1 MTNKK
6 KNTFIQSMGLN
17 DPAHAVTA
25 IKNIYY
31 NYTHNVVDTN
41 SAYTIR
47 PLTSS
52 FNKCRFAKL
61 LNHENISFQS
71 DVYVEGLCFDFL
83 LIYTEFLVKIV
94 TSIDNIDIK
103 KYNNVAA
110 KNNLQCYFLYDFDKY
125 DCFAKSLV
133 NRYTISSEEIDIKQV
148 SNSDAIKFYNKFS
161 LYHADLSYCINI
173 AAIRN
178 NSILACMSF
187 RLADLSSNSWVI
199 ANICN
204 KYHYS
209 IINGNKLLLQSFIQS
224 YSPDSISAMSDLS
237 KSNGMSLYHLGLKLK
252 HEIPSENIYTKYKCG
267 ISHSLIKD
275 VLHVPDNIIEDMMI
289 KDNYNVVHNLGYQIF
304 EENYRGT

>member
-1 MTNKK
+1 MRDMK

-17 DPAHAVTA
+17 DPAHAVTT

-61 LNHENISFQS
+61 LNHENIPFQS

-103 KYNNVAA
+103 KYNDVAA

-133 NRYTISSEEIDIKQV
+133 NRYTVSSEEIDIKQV

-161 LYHADLSYCINI
+161 LYHADLAYCINI

-178 NSILACMSF
+178 NSIISCMSF
-187 RLADLSSNSWVI
+187 RLVDLSSNTWSI
-199 ANICN
+199 ANMCN

-209 IINGNKLLLQSFIQS
+209 ILDGNKLLLQNFIQS
-224 YSPDSISAMSDLS
+224 YSPDNISAMSDLS
-237 KSNGMSLYHLGLKLK
+237 KSNGMSLYHLGLR
-252 HEIPSENIYTKYKCG
+252 IVSELPAEKIYTKYKCG
-267 ISHSLIKD
+267 ISYSLIKD
-275 VLHVPDNIIEDMMI
+275 VLNISDTDIEDMMA
-289 KDNYNVVHNLGYQIF
+289 KENYIPVNNLGYQIF
-304 EENYRGT
+304 EKVYKYT